1 MAAKTA
7 PASAGAAAT
16 LDERWW
22 VRGRVGNWRVTTRAQ
37 LIWVVVSHIFIFHIN
52 IWDNPSQSVIMKY
65 FSEG

>member
-22 VRGRVGNWRVTTRAQ
+22 RVPNGRVGNWRVTTRAQ
-37 LIWVVVSHIFIFHIN
+37 LIWLVVSHIFIFHN
-52 IWDNPSQSVIMKY
+52 IWDNPSH
-65 FSEG
+65 